1 MTEHPAFAALPVPC
15 NAAFQEHSG
24 AGSEQVHAVF
34 GSGVQCFGPVIYQA
48 LCTSMLGK
56 ELSTGVVNMGLGEP
70 GPRPSYVP
78 AEVLPVPEGY
88 VPSTIDESAQQQKW
102 GSRIGGEHHGAELW
116 RLYSTHGA
124 RAVDDFTHNL
134 MADVS
139 SMEGGLC
146 SNLFQLAS
154 GNNGAWGAVCF
165 TCNKGNAIKLAN
177 MGRPGSDI
185 FLSFR
190 AHLNSSG
197 HERARNRLELELDG
211 LVAKGMTREE
221 AAMAVFVA
229 RQAGS
234 TFKLD
239 APPPPPTQPI
249 GSEPTGMQL
258 RSSALQST
266 APPQPESLQ
275 AIIDRECGKGVFIVR
290 LDESFAD
297 CTRCRRDKVQTI
309 NLSNPNWIRNAQA
322 HANTHPN
329 ISGMRALESY
339 GIAPTSIPT
348 PPGFAWATSS
358 PRSTASR
365 RPAAP
370 LASCCLLQRRRRLGC
385 GSSECRWLS
394 PTIYTSLTY

>member
-1 MTEHPAFAALPVPC
+1 MTEHPAFAAAC
-15 NAAFQEHSG
+15 
-24 AGSEQVHAVF
+24 AVQRCIPRAQR
-34 GSGVQCFGPVIYQA
+34 GRKRASACSVSGVQCLGPVIYQA
-48 LCTSMLGK
+48 LCTSILGK

-78 AEVLPVPEGY
+78 AELSPVPEGY
-88 VPSTIDESAQQQKW
+88 VPSAIDESAQQQKW

-221 AAMAVFVA
+221 AAMAALV
-229 RQAGS
+229 
-234 TFKLD
+234 
-239 APPPPPTQPI
+239 APPPRT
-249 GSEPTGMQL
+249 GEPT
-258 RSSALQST
+258 
-266 APPQPESLQ
+266 
-275 AIIDRECGKGVFIVR
+275 
-290 LDESFAD
+290 
-297 CTRCRRDKVQTI
+297 
-309 NLSNPNWIRNAQA
+309 
-322 HANTHPN
+322 
-329 ISGMRALESY
+329 
-339 GIAPTSIPT
+339 
-348 PPGFAWATSS
+348 
-358 PRSTASR
+358 
-365 RPAAP
+365 
-370 LASCCLLQRRRRLGC
+370 
-385 GSSECRWLS
+385 
-394 PTIYTSLTY
+394 